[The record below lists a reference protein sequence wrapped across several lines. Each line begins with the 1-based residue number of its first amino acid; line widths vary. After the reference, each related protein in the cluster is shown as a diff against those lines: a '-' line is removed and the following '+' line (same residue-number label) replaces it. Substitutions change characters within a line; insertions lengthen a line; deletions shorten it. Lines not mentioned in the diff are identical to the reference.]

1 MNKFITIDREK
12 YSLEINSYI
21 EDPLVL
27 GISIINAKT
36 GELYDV
42 LTTNLGT
49 NNGNNAV
56 IGKGKSYVNESRTD
70 LIEIIQN
77 NNLGKIDMRF
87 GEPARKFSGF
97 NSYLIFE
104 FDLNVLAE
112 YDKDGVEQFK
122 ETYDENF
129 EKELNK
135 LVKEIE
141 DEDLKDLEP

>member
-97 NSYLIFE
+97 SRI
-104 FDLNVLAE
+104 
-112 YDKDGVEQFK
+112 
-122 ETYDENF
+122 
-129 EKELNK
+129 
-135 LVKEIE
+135 
-141 DEDLKDLEP
+141 